1 MKKIST
7 LSEAGVYLALNG
19 ETTCLI
25 SVSGFSPFLQI
36 MTVINFDK
44 FIQKGKIEEIKELD
58 LRKIEWYKFDYI
70 TKFEDPDP
78 VKQKKFDINTP
89 YTQKNLKKWLKIMT
103 ETSEAE
109 CVRTIM
115 SEYDYT
121 LDYVQTEII
130 PAVKRWQNEVE
141 SC

>member
-1 MKKIST
+1 MKKINT
-7 LSEAGVYLALNG
+7 LSEAGVYLAFNG
-19 ETTCLI
+19 EITCLI

-36 MTVINFDK
+36 MSAINFDK
-44 FIQKGKIEEIKELD
+44 FMQEGKIEEVKELD

-70 TKFEDPDP
+70 VKFEDPEP
-78 VKQKKFDINTP
+78 VKQKKSDINIP
-89 YTQKNLKKWLKIMT
+89 YTQENLKKWLKLMT

-109 CVRTIM
+109 CIRTIM

-121 LDYVQTEII
+121 LDYVQNEII
-130 PAVKRWQNEVE
+130 PAVKRWQNEVA